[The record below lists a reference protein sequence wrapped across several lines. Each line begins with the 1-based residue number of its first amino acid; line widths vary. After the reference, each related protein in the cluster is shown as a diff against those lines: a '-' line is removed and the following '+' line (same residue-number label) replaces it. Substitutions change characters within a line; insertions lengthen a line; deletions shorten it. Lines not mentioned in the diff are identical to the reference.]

1 MDGNGD
7 LPAQAV
13 LLLGSGAAVKV
24 AVGVDRAGKFIFGV
38 SKNRGRADIDGVAF
52 AEVGFRL
59 FARLGGLFE
68 DHRQDIAHA
77 VSPPVGGE
85 RPVVAGFK
93 HAPGTPSSPEAAL
106 RWLVAQSMRRLF

>member
-24 AVGVDRAGKFIFGV
+24 AVGVDRAGKLIFGV
-38 SKNRGRADIDGVAF
+38 TKNGRRADIDGVVF

-59 FARLGGLFE
+59 FARLGRFFE

-77 VSPPVGGE
+77 VSPPVGG
-85 RPVVAGFK
+85 
-93 HAPGTPSSPEAAL
+93 
-106 RWLVAQSMRRLF
+106 

>member
-38 SKNRGRADIDGVAF
+38 SKIVGAPISTVLLLPKLVF
-52 AEVGFRL
+52 ACLLDWVDSSRITV
-59 FARLGGLFE
+59 R
-68 DHRQDIAHA
+68 I
-77 VSPPVGGE
+77 SPT
-85 RPVVAGFK
+85 R
-93 HAPGTPSSPEAAL
+93 
-106 RWLVAQSMRRLF
+106 

>member
-24 AVGVDRAGKFIFGV
+24 AVGVDRAGKLIFGV
-38 SKNRGRADIDGVAF
+38 SKNRWRADIDGVAF

-59 FARLGGLFE
+59 FARLGGFFE

-77 VSPPVGGE
+77 VSPPVGG
-85 RPVVAGFK
+85 
-93 HAPGTPSSPEAAL
+93 
-106 RWLVAQSMRRLF
+106 